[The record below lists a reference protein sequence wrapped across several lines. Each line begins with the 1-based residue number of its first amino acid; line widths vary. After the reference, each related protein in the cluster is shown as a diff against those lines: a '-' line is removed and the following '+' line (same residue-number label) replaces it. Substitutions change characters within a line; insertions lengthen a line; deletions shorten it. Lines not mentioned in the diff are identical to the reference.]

1 MKYKIL
7 FILILS
13 LFSFQ
18 VTDAQKANKKIKITG
33 TVLDANKIPIAGAML
48 LVDGVQTDVVTDSKG
63 IYNIKVSPTAK
74 SLTVLSLFTNEMRA
88 MDINGNTVINFIFDK
103 AGTNTSGQAE
113 KKNETVDIGYGTDK
127 KEQSTSSVKKSDI
140 NKATGKSYLNI
151 YDMIKSEVAGVTVN
165 GTSIQLQQ
173 GPGSFTSSTEPLFVV
188 DGTIVYDISSV
199 IPSQVRSISLLKGS
213 AASIY
218 GARGANGVIV
228 ITLIK

>member
-7 FILILS
+7 FVLILS

-18 VTDAQKANKKIKITG
+18 LSDAQKANKKLKITG
-33 TVLDANKIPIAGAML
+33 TVVDANKIPVVGAII
-48 LVDGVQTDVVTDSKG
+48 LVDGVQSDVVTNSKG
-63 IYNIKVSPTAK
+63 EYNIKVLPTAK
-74 SLTVLSLFTNEMRA
+74 TLTILSLFTNEMKA
-88 MDINGNTVINFIFDK
+88 MDINGNSVVNFIFDK
-103 AGTNTSGQAE
+103 AGTNLTGPSQ
-113 KKNETVDIGYGTDK
+113 KKDETVDVGYGTDRK
-127 KEQSTSSVKKSDI
+127 DQSTTSVKKSDI
-140 NKATGKSYLNI
+140 NKASGKSYLNI

-199 IPSQVRSISLLKGS
+199 VPSQVRSISLLKGS

>member
-1 MKYKIL
+1 MK
-7 FILILS
+7 
-13 LFSFQ
+13 
-18 VTDAQKANKKIKITG
+18 
-33 TVLDANKIPIAGAML
+33 
-48 LVDGVQTDVVTDSKG
+48 
-63 IYNIKVSPTAK
+63 
-74 SLTVLSLFTNEMRA
+74 A
-88 MDINGNTVINFIFDK
+88 MDINGNTVVNFIFDK
-103 AGTNTSGQAE
+103 AGTNTAGQAE

-127 KEQSTSSVKKSDI
+127 KEQTTGSVKKSDI

-151 YDMIKSEVAGVTVN
+151 YDMIKSEVAGVIVN